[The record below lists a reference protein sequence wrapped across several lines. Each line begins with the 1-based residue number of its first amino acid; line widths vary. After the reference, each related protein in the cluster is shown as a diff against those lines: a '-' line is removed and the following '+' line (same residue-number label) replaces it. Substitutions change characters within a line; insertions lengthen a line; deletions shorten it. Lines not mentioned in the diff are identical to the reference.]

1 MAEITNETL
10 RSTIYGL
17 DRVLEGLFAPAGTA
31 LAGFLAEVAFGFR
44 QSAACGDDAEA
55 ASGEAARGAAGESG
69 DANAHALATSLAVL
83 TAVPWSIC
91 FLSYSLLHLVY
102 PADRKRALAAAE
114 PQDGQA
120 LAGPTEVNMGAI
132 VVSEGAK

>member
-1 MAEITNETL
+1 MARLESSGIVPIERTGGLPVHGPFDPHLGLQEGAGLVLQVRANRVQVAE
-10 RSTIYGL
+10 STERRGE
-17 DRVLEGLFAPAGTA
+17 RVRVG
-31 LAGFLAEVAFGFR
+31 VA
-44 QSAACGDDAEA
+44 
-55 ASGEAARGAAGESG
+55 
-69 DANAHALATSLAVL
+69 ALATSLAVL

>member
-1 MAEITNETL
+1 MGLHQKNTAQWSVG
-10 RSTIYGL
+10 RSART
-17 DRVLEGLFAPAGTA
+17 EP
-31 LAGFLAEVAFGFR
+31 
-44 QSAACGDDAEA
+44 
-55 ASGEAARGAAGESG
+55 ARGAAGESG

-83 TAVPWSIC
+83 TAAPWSIC

-120 LAGPTEVNMGAI
+120 LAVPTGAVEVGMGTV
-132 VVSEGAK
+132 VVSTEAAKL